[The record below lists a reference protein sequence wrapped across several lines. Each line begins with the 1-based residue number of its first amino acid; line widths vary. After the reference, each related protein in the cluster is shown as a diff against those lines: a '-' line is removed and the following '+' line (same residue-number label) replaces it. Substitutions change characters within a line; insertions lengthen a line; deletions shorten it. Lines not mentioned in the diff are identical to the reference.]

1 MGSREIKRRK
11 KRFVAWHRH
20 SSVYENK
27 NSCRKFL
34 LQEFRHF
41 PSSGDRHRT
50 NWSLA
55 GKEQLKVNRLKVLIL
70 HWSVFGNEIKRKR
83 DEVLIKVLDD

>member
-1 MGSREIKRRK
+1 MWRGIGIAAYKRIKK
-11 KRFVAWHRH
+11 LAEH
-20 SSVYENK
+20 SL
-27 NSCRKFL
+27 CRTFDI
-34 LQEFRHF
+34 FS
-41 PSSGDRHRT
+41 SSGDRHRT

-83 DEVLIKVLDD
+83 EEYLIKVSDD

>member
-1 MGSREIKRRK
+1 MWRGIAAYMRIKSP
-11 KRFVAWHRH
+11 A
-20 SSVYENK
+20 ENFL
-27 NSCRKFL
+27 CRTFDI
-34 LQEFRHF
+34 FRVVI
-41 PSSGDRHRT
+41 RT

-83 DEVLIKVLDD
+83 EEVLIKVSDH